1 MIDLS
6 FLTEEEQDAI
16 LKVLQ
21 RDAALKRAEEER
33 VRHLPEKIKDDRQLK
48 NMSGQWFYEAKAKRH
63 RDKIHGA
70 DIIRAS
76 MRKKRLPVAELAVVE
91 EPEDDTAP
99 AGPSS
104 NVVDPASRVIDMSQE
119 NTRNPAVSLPK
130 QRKNPFNNSKLPEDH
145 SPQQTKNEQSKTG
158 KAGLFQISKEGE
170 LSESKE
176 KTDISSQKLETP
188 KQPMPMAS
196 EKGSQIKAP
205 IPKARKLIHKSN
217 DLKTEDNQSFPRQRR
232 DSLNAR
238 GAPRGILKR
247 NSSSSSTDSE
257 TLRLHYNFDPK
268 SKILSPG
275 LTIHERIS
283 EKEQSVEDDSSTNS
297 LEPLK
302 HVRFS
307 AVKDEL
313 PQSPRP
319 ALGQEVGEFTVLE
332 NDRLQNGT
340 DDAGDV
346 DVFQDRQEPAHKK
359 PLSLYQPM
367 SSPSVS
373 ERETHQPMSSG
384 SVPSDGLPCHL
395 DILPAGPQPVENS
408 PIIGEC
414 QDKSPHL
421 TRLESELSG
430 SPADK
435 LTPCVEPES
444 SQTSDHS
451 FRDHQQGKPL
461 LMALNA
467 QTSSYLGSCATE
479 TMKTTDDS
487 ISKVLDWFN
496 RSSHTEDSMSPLQ
509 RLQGIDLRQQRNSK
523 PQVTI
528 ASMTDNTCA
537 KDDSKVLPATK
548 IKLKPV
554 GSDLTF
560 QEEGDVPESETCRDS
575 DVLLKSNFVNLS
587 QQGTPEEGPD
597 TLQPSESYRTPSQRG
612 ESMDCSQGSESTGEG
627 CGTVPPNS
635 NDLLSVLKRSVAE
648 PQVPQNTKHTGS
660 LGKEEPEVH
669 LPRKSKG
676 NTHLSTDSS
685 VIVLEHN
692 SKDDVEGKSKTRN
705 ASILK
710 PSPEPENSELP
721 LGAADSGSS
730 WKKPEGQEE
739 ASEGPQNQVLREKYK
754 RVSDRI
760 SFWEG
765 EKADAKIKAKE
776 LTSYSQEPSSAK
788 AYKPVKSQ
796 VTFTGSLSPGQSD
809 YSQVTAKRVVLDE
822 DNQTPHLSSSYS
834 SNKPKTTKPTISGP
848 SNNYSSAKQSDTV
861 SPLQTT
867 GHEIHPS
874 LEKDRF
880 VIDKSN
886 ANFKVLSLRE
896 RMDEPNTEQV
906 YNHSHF
912 ENLRKF
918 WGLGANLNNKDS
930 DENNT
935 ATNKQNSGPFNSP
948 KSKDFESMKSSREN
962 THEVG
967 EGRHLRQGNMTV
979 EEMGK
984 LSSKCTFQA
993 PADEAIAPQKPP
1005 RKFTYHLGGNEPSKE
1020 NVGGNMECF
1029 VTPVIK
1035 EGKDCS
1041 DPEIQES
1048 IVKTSVWPKV
1058 SKDTFHDRLQKRPA
1072 EGLKPAIQPSGK
1084 KAHEEQALK
1093 VGVSGNRSQKKSF
1106 AEDEEDVTGPKK
1118 SPNEHLGEVA
1128 ALPKA
1133 QQNSSV
1139 NKLKEATR
1147 TSSAAFQSP
1156 LAPVTPRPNSPSK
1169 DGRSFEKWMKQK
1181 HGPSADQ
1188 REIIA
1193 SFPQGV
1199 ETLGDMTLTQKAE
1212 RRNTEGVPQSAAEGS
1227 PPLTQS
1233 SYSFDGLPNSP
1244 ADMSLSCDT
1253 RLGSQDG
1260 TLPSQREISEVIE
1273 KVALPSK
1280 PTMTDVNAIL
1290 WRLLREAE
1298 EMKAKLP
1305 ERVPA
1310 AGVRPSSPQRVSPAV
1325 DAVLPNKKD
1334 CHSFYTGPDTAHEGG
1349 SYLSA
1354 RMSPSDH
1361 LLRSTDST
1369 VTQHCQELLQEVA
1382 ETVRETVIQPKLE
1395 SLEFRAGLEKL
1406 WKETLETSP
1415 SKDEKDTETISPS
1428 AVTGSCEMS
1437 QHLASEFHPKEVQE
1451 TVEKAEAP
1459 SVTQSAFDAGF
1470 EKLLKEMSEGPCQP
1484 QLSPKEDTMKKQP
1497 SQAEQARFLEAIP
1510 HPDWD
1515 ASGTSKMK
1523 AECNGLESQV
1533 NRCDQLLG
1541 DEAVIGPSI
1550 DVRGYTSGFG
1560 VPEHSQLCEDCE
1572 RETTVQSV
1580 EDGARER
1587 AAAGEPG
1594 APQEPGFE
1602 EAPKEVSVSRNKQSI
1617 ALLEAKGRPTKM
1629 SKVESILAT
1638 PHKRQ
1643 EKERRLEASSE
1654 SEFSDGNTSSNG
1666 ESWRNTSS
1674 SEEEHSPVLKTLER
1688 SAARKMPSKSLEDIS
1703 SDSSNQAKVDKL
1715 PEELVRSAED
1725 VSTAPSLPDN
1735 RLSHPDQLKRMSK
1748 SVPAFLQDESDG
1760 RETDTASE
1768 SSYQLRRCKKSPS
1781 SLTNLSS
1788 SSGMTS
1794 LSSVSGSVMSVYSGD
1809 FGNLEVKGSVQFAI
1823 DYVES
1828 LKELHVFVAQCK
1840 DLAAADVKK
1849 QRSDPYV
1856 KTYLLPDKGKMG
1868 KKKTLVVKKTLNP
1881 VYNEIL
1887 RYKIERQVLKTQ
1899 KLNLSVWH
1907 RDTFKRNSFLG
1918 EVELDLET
1926 WDWDSKQNKQ
1936 LKWYPLKRKTAPVAL
1951 ETENRGEMKLALQYV
1966 PEPSPGKKLPTTG
1979 EVHIWVKECLDLP
1992 LLRGS
1997 HLSSFVKCTI
2007 LPDTSRKSR
2016 QKTRAVGK
2024 TTNPVF
2030 NHTMV
2035 YDGFRPEDLMEACV
2049 ELTVW
2054 DHYKLT
2060 NQFLGGL
2067 RIGFGTGKSYGTE
2080 VDWMDST
2087 SEEVALWEKMVNSPN
2102 TWIEATLPLRM
2113 LLIAKISK

>member
-1 MIDLS
+1 
-6 FLTEEEQDAI
+6 
-16 LKVLQ
+16 
-21 RDAALKRAEEER
+21 
-33 VRHLPEKIKDDRQLK
+33 
-48 NMSGQWFYEAKAKRH
+48 
-63 RDKIHGA
+63 
-70 DIIRAS
+70 
-76 MRKKRLPVAELAVVE
+76 
-91 EPEDDTAP
+91 
-99 AGPSS
+99 
-104 NVVDPASRVIDMSQE
+104 
-119 NTRNPAVSLPK
+119 
-130 QRKNPFNNSKLPEDH
+130 
-145 SPQQTKNEQSKTG
+145 
-158 KAGLFQISKEGE
+158 
-170 LSESKE
+170 
-176 KTDISSQKLETP
+176 
-188 KQPMPMAS
+188 
-196 EKGSQIKAP
+196 
-205 IPKARKLIHKSN
+205 
-217 DLKTEDNQSFPRQRR
+217 
-232 DSLNAR
+232 
-238 GAPRGILKR
+238 
-247 NSSSSSTDSE
+247 
-257 TLRLHYNFDPK
+257 
-268 SKILSPG
+268 
-275 LTIHERIS
+275 
-283 EKEQSVEDDSSTNS
+283 
-297 LEPLK
+297 
-302 HVRFS
+302 
-307 AVKDEL
+307 
-313 PQSPRP
+313 
-319 ALGQEVGEFTVLE
+319 
-332 NDRLQNGT
+332 
-340 DDAGDV
+340 
-346 DVFQDRQEPAHKK
+346 
-359 PLSLYQPM
+359 
-367 SSPSVS
+367 
-373 ERETHQPMSSG
+373 
-384 SVPSDGLPCHL
+384 
-395 DILPAGPQPVENS
+395 
-408 PIIGEC
+408 
-414 QDKSPHL
+414 
-421 TRLESELSG
+421 
-430 SPADK
+430 
-435 LTPCVEPES
+435 
-444 SQTSDHS
+444 
-451 FRDHQQGKPL
+451 
-461 LMALNA
+461 
-467 QTSSYLGSCATE
+467 
-479 TMKTTDDS
+479 
-487 ISKVLDWFN
+487 
-496 RSSHTEDSMSPLQ
+496 MSPLQ

-1725 VSTAPSLPDN
+1725 DQKADQEPDTNECVPGISTAPSLPDN

-1748 SVPAFLQDESDG
+1748 SVPAFLQDE
-1760 RETDTASE
+1760 
-1768 SSYQLRRCKKSPS
+1768 
-1781 SLTNLSS
+1781 
-1788 SSGMTS
+1788 
-1794 LSSVSGSVMSVYSGD
+1794 VSGSVMSVYSGD

>member
-1 MIDLS
+1 
-6 FLTEEEQDAI
+6 
-16 LKVLQ
+16 
-21 RDAALKRAEEER
+21 
-33 VRHLPEKIKDDRQLK
+33 
-48 NMSGQWFYEAKAKRH
+48 
-63 RDKIHGA
+63 
-70 DIIRAS
+70 
-76 MRKKRLPVAELAVVE
+76 
-91 EPEDDTAP
+91 
-99 AGPSS
+99 
-104 NVVDPASRVIDMSQE
+104 MSQE